1 MCASLK
7 GSVVGLALWV
17 PQNLYRTKSKVV
29 FDLLGRCTNNMFL
42 FFFQSVRFHRPQCQS
57 TDELLPCF
65 IHQASDAS
73 WHYASCRGS
82 FRVIFWIHFLRC
94 IRVVSEFHLGSL
106 VHFRFRVGL
115 LWFYFGFRVSI
126 GAQANTRKLQMATDH
141 TNLWFWH
148 CRG

>member
-1 MCASLK
+1 
-7 GSVVGLALWV
+7 
-17 PQNLYRTKSKVV
+17 
-29 FDLLGRCTNNMFL
+29 MFL

-65 IHQASDAS
+65 IYPMPPGTMLRAAAHLGF
-73 WHYASCRGS
+73 YFG
-82 FRVIFWIHFLRC
+82 FIFLRC

-126 GAQANTRKLQMATDH
+126 GEQAKTRKLQMATDH
-141 TNLWFWH
+141 TTLWF
-148 CRG
+148 